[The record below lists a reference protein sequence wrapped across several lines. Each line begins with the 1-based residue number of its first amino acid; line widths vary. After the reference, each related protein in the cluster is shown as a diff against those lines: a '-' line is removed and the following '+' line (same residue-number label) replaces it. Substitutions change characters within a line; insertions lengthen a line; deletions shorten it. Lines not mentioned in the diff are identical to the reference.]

1 VRAAILTAALLA
13 LSLVAAAPAEQ
24 VEALQISSDLRVKV
38 HRGRDIALDVL
49 AREGDGY
56 PSIAERIT
64 GSAQQA
70 DAISSWNEGRPLSPG
85 SWIGVPLSL
94 LSGDYRAL
102 VLRTLFPEDRHDG
115 ADWIHIARSGGLPTY
130 DEGLWQVAE
139 WFTGRGAA
147 FEELMRENDLSSPEL
162 RAGQRVRIPERLLH
176 HGLKAGRR
184 SDDGTLEYSS
194 DLDGPFAGYRLRA
207 GEALYSAVVGRF
219 TGRTTAE
226 DVIAVAEIVRERS
239 GIKDLRDIPV
249 GYLVKIP
256 LELLEP
262 QFLPK
267 EHPRR
272 KEAEAAREQMADAL
286 ASQPVGKAGG
296 ALEGVVIILDPGH
309 GGEDLGT
316 ANNGI
321 WEHDYVYDVACRL
334 KRKLESETSATV
346 HMTLVDEKTGCV
358 PSNKDKLKANKQGTI
373 QTTPPFLPKKGE
385 SKISVNLRWYLANSI
400 YRAALKRGT
409 DRDRIVFMSLHA
421 DSRHPSLRGVMVYV
435 PGASYRTRTYG
446 FSSSSYKKYKEVRE
460 KQHIKFSKKDRI
472 RSEAVSL
479 KYADSV
485 VKAFKRAGLPVQPYQ
500 PVRNRIIR
508 GKSVWVPAVLRG
520 NAIPNKVLVEMV
532 NMKNREDA
540 ALLAAAAKRELL
552 AEALLESLKLH
563 FDESP

>member
-1 VRAAILTAALLA
+1 VILLAAVVALTAA
-13 LSLVAAAPAEQ
+13 AAAPEEQ
-24 VEALQISSDLRVKV
+24 VEALQISSDLRVRV

-49 AREGDGY
+49 AVQDDSY
-56 PSIAERIT
+56 SSIAERIT
-64 GSAQQA
+64 GSGEQGEAV
-70 DAISSWNEGRPLSPG
+70 SSWNSGRSLAPG
-85 SWIGVPLSL
+85 TWVGVPFSL

-102 VLRTLFPEDRHDG
+102 VLRTLFPEDHHDG
-115 ADWIHIARSGGLPTY
+115 ADWIHVARAGGLPTY

-147 FEELMRENDLSSPEL
+147 FEELMRENGLSSPEL
-162 RAGQRVRIPERLLH
+162 RAGQRIKIPGKMLH
-176 HGLKAGRR
+176 PAMKAGRR
-184 SDDGTLEYSS
+184 SDDGSLEYSS
-194 DLDGPFAGYRLRA
+194 DLEGPFAGYRLRA

-226 DVIAVAEIVRERS
+226 DVTAVAETVRKRS

-249 GYLVKIP
+249 GYLIKIP

-272 KEAEAAREQMADAL
+272 KEAETAREQMAHAL

-296 ALEGVVIILDPGH
+296 ALDGVVIILDPGH

-316 ANNGI
+316 MNNGI
-321 WEHDYVYDVACRL
+321 WEHDYVYDVTCRL
-334 KRKLESETSATV
+334 KHKLETETSATV

-358 PSNKDKLKANKQGTI
+358 PSRKDKLKANRQGTI
-373 QTTPPFLPKKGE
+373 MTSPPFLPKKGE

-409 DRDRIVFMSLHA
+409 DRDRIVFISVHA

-446 FSSSSYKKYKEVRE
+446 FSSSTYKKYKEVRE

-485 VKAFKRAGLPVQPYQ
+485 VQAFKRAGLPIQPYQ

-532 NMKNREDA
+532 NMKNRKDA
-540 ALLAAAAKRELL
+540 ALLAAAEKRELL
-552 AEALLESLKLH
+552 ADALFESLKLH
-563 FDESP
+563 FNENP